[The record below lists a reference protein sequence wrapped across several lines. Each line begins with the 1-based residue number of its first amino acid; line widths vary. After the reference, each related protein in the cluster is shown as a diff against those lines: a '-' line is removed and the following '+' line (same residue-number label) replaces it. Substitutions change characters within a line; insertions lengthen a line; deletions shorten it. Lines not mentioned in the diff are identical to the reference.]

1 MTKSTYKQLVTKAK
15 KNFDYDFEDAKI
27 EFAIQLGQLL
37 KRKNLT
43 KADFASMLGVSA
55 PMVTK
60 ILRGDTNLTIETMV
74 RSVRTAG
81 GKLHLKLIDEE
92 SEGKWFELV
101 KTQQFHQKHEK
112 RSIANIPNLNP
123 WKISANDYENESLAA

>member
-1 MTKSTYKQLVTKAK
+1 MTKLTYKQLVTNAK
-15 KNFDYDFEDAKI
+15 KSFDYDVEDAKI
-27 EFAIQLGQLL
+27 EFAIQLAQLL

-81 GKLHLKLIDEE
+81 GRLHLKLAEE
-92 SEGKWFELV
+92 NSDGKWFEIMKTHHVQSKYENRAV
-101 KTQQFHQKHEK
+101 KPH
-112 RSIANIPNLNP
+112 SVIS
-123 WKISANDYENESLAA
+123 WKISANEYENVPLAA